1 MPARYSRTL
10 PDDPASTWSFAP
22 APDVVV
28 VNLGTNDFAGGDPG
42 APFVDAYTDFAAAI
56 RGRYPS
62 AWILIASSP
71 MIGDSWPEG
80 AMHRTIANGYLADVV
95 ARRREAGDARI
106 ATMDVAEQLASD
118 GYGCDYHPN
127 EITAR
132 KMADVA
138 VAKIREVTGW

>member
-1 MPARYSRTL
+1 
-10 PDDPASTWSFAP
+10 
-22 APDVVV
+22 
-28 VNLGTNDFAGGDPG
+28 
-42 APFVDAYTDFAAAI
+42 
-56 RGRYPS
+56 
-62 AWILIASSP
+62 
-71 MIGDSWPEG
+71 
-80 AMHRTIANGYLADVV
+80 VV